1 MSVQQISVFLEN
13 KSGAFADLT
22 KILSGNKIN
31 LRAVSLAETSEFG
44 IVRMIVDDVFSAAT
58 ILKDSGYIARLTPVV
73 GVDIADNPGS
83 LEKVIEVLNSVGID
97 VDYLYAFLDVKE
109 GRAHIIIKVCDNAKA
124 EAALR
129 SAGFKLLEQD

>member
-58 ILKDSGYIARLTPVV
+58 ILKDSGYSQINTCSWR
-73 GVDIADNPGS
+73 
-83 LEKVIEVLNSVGID
+83 
-97 VDYLYAFLDVKE
+97 
-109 GRAHIIIKVCDNAKA
+109 
-124 EAALR
+124 
-129 SAGFKLLEQD
+129 